1 MLDRQQDSI
10 LVTRALKEGLLYPQ
24 YTWIHVETLPEW
36 LVNKELHDRATIFT
50 GIQGHI
56 FLVPLTSNDSFI
68 LSPSLPLRSC
78 TRGTSPINYTF

>member
-10 LVTRALKEGLLYPQ
+10 LVTRALKEGLGLYPQ

-50 GIQGHI
+50 VV
-56 FLVPLTSNDSFI
+56 FKEPCMLN
-68 LSPSLPLRSC
+68 SPVTL
-78 TRGTSPINYTF
+78 